1 MSSLH
6 DINSSSSPHDD
17 DSSPSSLND
26 THSLSSMHDSAHS
39 PSSMH
44 DSAHSPS
51 SMHDSAHSPSSMHD
65 SAHSPSSMQD
75 NEYSPS
81 SLNDTSLT
89 SQDGIST
96 SSSLHEDIHSSS
108 SLQQDVQENSQFPS
122 VFTDTHSSSLNE
134 KDYSQSHHGINF
146 KSIDKEV
153 QSPYANE
160 DIIFSSVYEKSLYE
174 REEAP
179 NSPTVHDVLQFP
191 GEQEEHYSSA
201 SVHKEIHSYSLHEEI
216 HTPSVNEEIHTPSV
230 NEEIHTPSVNEEVI
244 FLSVH
249 EEDQSLATQKLH
261 FSSVNEEAILPSMQD
276 EDQSPSTHKVHSPSL
291 NEEIIF
297 LAVHEEN
304 QSPSVQEVKFTLV
317 NEDNI
322 FPSSQEELHSS
333 SINES
338 CFPSVHENVQ
348 FSSVNEE
355 VSSPT
360 VNEEVSSP
368 TVNEEVSFPSVNVVS
383 SPSVNEVSSLYAN
396 EDVYFQPELKH
407 VHSQLQQVYNQSTH
421 GEMYCS
427 SEQEIPASQE
437 HEEVPASTEDEEELS
452 SLECEE
458 VHASLEREEVPAS
471 YKCEEVPVSLEH
483 EEVPVSLEH
492 EEVPATVEHEEVLAS
507 LEHKES
513 FAPLEYEEVPASL
526 EHEEVSASFE
536 HEEISAPLEHEE
548 VPAPLEH
555 EEGFA
560 SLEHEEVFAP
570 LQHEEVPAPL
580 EHEEVSASLEHEEVS
595 ASLEHEEVP
604 ASLEHEEVSA
614 SLEHK
619 EVSASL
625 EHEEVSA
632 SLEHEEVSALLEH
645 KEVSASLEHEEVSAS
660 LEHEEV
666 SASLEHEEVPA
677 SLEHKEVFA
686 SHEHEEVPASL
697 EHKEVSVSLEHK
709 EIFASLEHEE
719 VLASLEHKEVFAS
732 HEHEEVPASL
742 EHEEVSASLEHKEV
756 SAPLEHEEVSAPLEH
771 EEVFTPLK
779 HEEIFAPLEHEEVPA
794 STEHED
800 RDSSTE
806 HERQCS
812 LSVHEKLHTQS
823 PYVHEEEAHSTIL
836 QAEDIHSA
844 STLHKDAYSTTVH
857 EDIHS
862 QSSHYYN
869 VPSMAPHDVLNMSS
883 DYGDTLASSTPKDTL
898 FQLNTVEEQSLSLQ
912 EDHSQSSQ
920 EGITLPLSLSKN
932 AHFPHAHE
940 EAHSPSEHEDVYS
953 PTNSESAF
961 SPFSYHDSN
970 HSPPLHEND
979 SIFNYPGS
987 TQENDSNDN
996 SLSSI
1001 VEKDSIEYSTPHVNR
1016 YPSSLQDDVE
1026 PSILSYNDHST
1037 LATELVDPKFQNES
1051 ENINLPSY
1059 LTHEKDSNTQEF
1071 DSLRENELHVE
1082 EVKHDSFL
1090 TESLPEVRPT
1100 YISESV
1106 PENSAESF
1114 GSDFVVIEELSDVN
1128 ELKLS
1133 EVLKVDEVEE
1143 QDFESYPLKFKPENM
1158 SEFALSDNKFEELSE
1173 PRINSTAIIS
1183 QEPNLK
1189 ESSLSPIVDMH
1200 TELTSLDKFS
1210 KEKSNM
1216 YQNYST
1222 LSGIEEDLEKPSNSF
1237 SSDLKSNELA
1247 LNSLESNVD
1256 ALKFDNISEFPV
1268 ANKGV
1273 VVSVISSV
1281 SESEPMNQLIS
1292 NLETEPENMEK
1303 SVIELQYESTTK
1315 YPVIKESSKDLES
1328 FMEEEQQAME
1338 PESFTL
1344 DRDQNNVAQSPHYNN
1359 LIGMDSEARTFRSKI
1374 ADEFSNSEEEHHYDT
1389 EVELSIKGYDPLSHF
1404 TSDFTMQKPKENLV
1418 VLPLSNEILN
1428 DAVFSISNINQ
1439 ESPTNELHTEYI
1451 EIEAPISSPEM
1462 LEEKKTFEFNEVETE
1477 SDDGHMLTLLH
1488 HRPENPEGSFVFENE
1503 TDSAVDFVLSGDRE
1517 NKETD
1522 SLKTQDSENY
1532 FGKEREPLEFEG
1544 EHRNVSSQKIEN
1556 DLENYVGSTPGHHLM
1571 SLPKNQYDSLE
1582 SQSESV
1588 NSELLYSSTEPKTV
1602 DNTFNYDSIPDDD
1615 SSLFPT
1621 KLASAQ
1627 AFEFDGHLKAED
1639 LKNNLDLLEEG
1650 NPSSFSRSSSLSSNK
1665 TFEHILTESHFKS
1678 HQDASDSLSEPEL
1691 KGYNPFTDNVD
1702 DDIAVIPG
1710 SAVSH
1715 ISSSTFPVEP
1725 VELVAQM
1732 RSPTLSPI
1740 SVHATSESDFHV
1752 FEFGE
1757 INENNSHYKNDESEN
1772 LSDFQG
1778 SDAGSPTYKNKVKS
1792 TEVALYGMQ
1801 FDAVEKNSTS
1811 ERLSDAMMFD
1821 IEPDM
1826 HDRLHDMPDQIQNLS
1841 DSSTFEGNT
1850 LTVETNNYKDTQNA
1864 DTDFPFASQ
1873 SSFQDSYQV
1882 KITGPSLFEN
1892 TSQFPGEPIQT
1903 ERTSLSFKQFSFPES
1918 KSEVTVAPFHHDS
1931 LKSQT
1936 DAASSKTESECFGV
1950 SSPIDIDY
1958 QTKFY
1963 KLNEE
1968 SSSNLLNYNTPG
1980 VNGGVL
1986 NRSNNPFD
1994 IDYVNESNLLEQ
2006 NVSENS
2012 GLVFSTETTNGLHSV
2027 NGASIDKLNSP
2038 QTVNGMN
2045 SQLSNSSVL

>member
-595 ASLEHEEVP
+595 ASLEHEEV
-604 ASLEHEEVSA
+604 
-614 SLEHK
+614 
-619 EVSASL
+619 SASL

-632 SLEHEEVSALLEH
+632 SLEHE
-645 KEVSASLEHEEVSAS
+645 
-660 LEHEEV
+660 
-666 SASLEHEEVPA
+666 
-677 SLEHKEVFA
+677 
-686 SHEHEEVPASL
+686 
-697 EHKEVSVSLEHK
+697 
-709 EIFASLEHEE
+709 
-719 VLASLEHKEVFAS
+719 
-732 HEHEEVPASL
+732 
-742 EHEEVSASLEHKEV
+742 EV